1 MATENRDDEITMLE
15 AIHSALANMNENLSR
30 MDARMAALEI
40 NVGTVVQSQVRME
53 SAVTETM
60 GSVQP
65 MVDKIANGG
74 IAALFGM

>member
-1 MATENRDDEITMLE
+1 MASENRDDEITMLE
-15 AIHSALANMNENLSR
+15 AIHGALANMNENLSR
-30 MDARMAALEI
+30 MDARVAALEI
-40 NVGTVVQSQVRME
+40 NVGTVVQSQIRME

-65 MVDKIANGG
+65 MVDKIASGG